1 MPQLTASELAQVNSF
16 PKLIDLLRDHLEWK
30 IPDDYGFEDV
40 VYEYEPHELGLKPEE
55 TAKIREIHQLRPLV
69 TGQPWGIFFLSL
81 ENKAISVTVLRRMLH
96 ALVFK
101 KRAGVQS
108 AERQAWDKGDLIFAA
123 NFGKSGEREL
133 AFVHFSDSAATGDLP
148 VMKVL
153 GWNAKDTRLHNDH
166 VVHLLKAR
174 LTWPDD
180 VNDIEGWRA
189 NWAGAFETGHNE
201 VIKTSQELAARLAAL
216 ATDIRARANQ
226 LLAAESEDGPMRT
239 MLEAFR
245 KNLIQDLDEDGFA
258 DMFAQTICY
267 GMLAARISRTSNE
280 DGTGVLIADN
290 MADMVPRTNPFLKEL
305 FGNFLKLG
313 GRDKRKGMDFDEL
326 GVRDVVDM
334 LNRANMDAVLR
345 DFGNRNP
352 KKDPVI
358 HFYEDFLR
366 EYDREQKVDAGIFYT
381 PPAVVGFIVR
391 GVDEMLRTE
400 FDLPLGLADTTSW
413 KVLAARN
420 AKISIPDH
428 VDPQAPFVQILDPAT
443 GTGTFLVEV
452 IDLIHKRM
460 IGHWQSEGK
469 TPVQIKVAW
478 NDYVPKHLLPRL
490 TAFELKMAAYAI
502 AHMKIGVKLVE
513 TGYIFGS
520 DERAQI
526 LLTNTL
532 QPARELDLEE
542 RMRLEAMA
550 HEAERANEAKTKIPF
565 TVVIGNPPYKGHS
578 MNPSKVKGKLTFAG
592 EIIQRFFQVRGEPLG
607 EKNPKWLNNDYV
619 KFIAFGMRQ
628 IERSGAG
635 VLGYITSN
643 SWLDGPTFRGVRT
656 ELMDC
661 FPILRIVDLHGNV
674 SRAEIAPDGTED
686 EGVFAIS
693 EGTSIHVGAKLS
705 VQPVVKTHDLIG
717 QFDESATGKIRWL
730 EDRNVGA
737 NVQNELVPTP
747 PLHLLVPSS
756 ELNKDEFYGLRVV
769 REVFP
774 INSVGFATANDG
786 LTIQFS
792 SAEMH
797 KLGKQLIAIDFVEI
811 DNERLLKEKP
821 SDWRVQFNTIT
832 GAVQLRK
839 KSEARDWQ
847 VKSACDDLKR
857 HLAAGGKPAKVQY
870 RPFDER
876 WSYFTNVTKGFM
888 CMPRGEVMAH
898 LMEGNSDAVALMS
911 SRMTKGEEFAHVHV
925 CTSPAEVIGLSPK
938 TSNNAFVSP
947 LWLKP
952 SAGESYRRPNIDRN
966 WALAFA
972 ETLGLAYEDGIPRGQ
987 QGSLGRDF
995 IQPKPEQMGLLEIP
1009 WDGRGDL
1016 AKTLGPRDL
1025 FDYIY
1030 AVLHAPGYRSRYAEF
1045 LKSDFPRIPTPKD
1058 RATFADLVPLGRN
1071 LVALHLL
1078 KHDDAAILKTP
1089 DIRFAGTGSAR
1100 VEKGYPQY
1108 DNGKVMINATR
1119 WFEDVPRDTWVFAVG
1134 GYTPCEKW
1142 LKDRAAKGGKKQS
1155 DGRVLTD
1162 EDIMHYR
1169 RMVVALTE
1177 TRRVMAEI
1185 DGVIAE
1191 HGGWPGAFS
1200 IASSTAPI
1208 QLPALATLQNGCWI
1222 WLASIQPAD
1231 RLRYAAQYALW
1242 QMEPAT
1248 DASRLRFVIAS
1259 LAEPRLLT
1267 PLLSDDDRA
1276 AWLRLVGAEAQ
1287 PQVGVTRLRPAINAA
1302 WRAMF
1307 ETMIT
1312 SGQLAEQPDGSWSRG
1327 QHFTDTG
1334 LNASSAD
1341 AQRAA
1346 FALRAIR
1353 MIEVGNLQAAVAPE
1367 DNVVWANFGHG

>member
-1 MPQLTASELAQVNSF
+1 MAQLTASELAQVNSF

-69 TGQPWGIFFLSL
+69 TNQPWGIFFLSL

-123 NFGKSGEREL
+123 NFGLSGEREL

-153 GWNAKDTRLHNDH
+153 GWNAKDTRLHNGH
-166 VVHLLKAR
+166 VAKLLQSR

-180 VNDIEGWRA
+180 VSDTQGWRV

-358 HFYEDFLR
+358 HFYEDFLKA
-366 EYDREQKVDAGIFYT
+366 YDKDQKVDAGIFYT

-413 KVLAARN
+413 KDLAARN

-428 VDPQAPFVQILDPAT
+428 VDPDAPFVQILDPAT

-460 IGHWQSEGK
+460 FGHWQSEGK
-469 TPVQIKVAW
+469 TAAQIKAAW

-513 TGYIFGS
+513 TGYTFGS
-520 DERAQI
+520 DERAHI

-532 QPARELDLEE
+532 QPARALDLEE

-550 HEAERANEAKTKIPF
+550 HEAERANEAKTTTPF
-565 TVVIGNPPYKGHS
+565 TVVIGNPPYKGSS
-578 MNPSKVKGKLTFAG
+578 MNPSKDARGKLTFAG
-592 EIIQRFFQVRGEPLG
+592 SLVQRFFQIRGAPLG
-607 EKNPKWLNNDYV
+607 ERNPKWLNNDYV
-619 KFIAFGMRQ
+619 KFLGFAMLQ
-628 IERSGAG
+628 IERSGTG
-635 VLGYITSN
+635 VIGYITSN
-643 SWLDGPTFRGVRT
+643 SWLEGPTFRGVRT
-656 ELMDC
+656 EVIDNFSL
-661 FPILRIVDLHGNV
+661 LRIVDLHGNINKREV
-674 SRAEIAPDGTED
+674 APDGVRD
-686 EGVFAIS
+686 EGVFAIE
-693 EGTSIHVGAKLS
+693 EGTNITVAVRTGLRESIAQFDLLGREGEGGGDGGKLAWLESHDLKSVCNVLHPLPPIFTLVPMQTSKGIENPLLAEFYQMSSVRDIQPVNGVGLVTARDHFVIGFDATGALIERIQDFGLGEGSDENVCKRLS
-705 VQPVVKTHDLIG
+705 VPLKKGWDHTKARSDIAKIDDYSGFVK
-717 QFDESATGKIRWL
+717 
-730 EDRNVGA
+730 
-737 NVQNELVPTP
+737 
-747 PLHLLVPSS
+747 
-756 ELNKDEFYGLRVV
+756 
-769 REVFP
+769 P
-774 INSVGFATANDG
+774 I
-786 LTIQFS
+786 
-792 SAEMH
+792 
-797 KLGKQLIAIDFVEI
+797 
-811 DNERLLKEKP
+811 
-821 SDWRVQFNTIT
+821 
-832 GAVQLRK
+832 
-839 KSEARDWQ
+839 
-847 VKSACDDLKR
+847 
-857 HLAAGGKPAKVQY
+857 QY
-870 RPFDER
+870 RPFDNR
-876 WSYFTNVTKGFM
+876 QIFY
-888 CMPRGEVMAH
+888 H
-898 LMEGNSDAVALMS
+898 DAVVWRTVDAIMKHMIGAGNVAFS
-911 SRMTKGEEFAHVHV
+911 TVRGTEISGGWEHVFAFQDMIQHHSV
-925 CTSPAEVIGLSPK
+925 SLKEVNYL
-938 TSNNAFVSP
+938 FP

-952 SAGESYRRPNIDRN
+952 SAGEPHRRPNIDRN
-966 WALAFA
+966 WALGFGAA
-972 ETLGLAYEDGIPRGQ
+972 LGLTYEDGIPRGE

-995 IQPKPEQMGLLEIP
+995 IQPKPEQMGLLETP

-1016 AKTLGPRDL
+1016 TKTLGPRDL

-1030 AVLHAPGYRSRYAEF
+1030 ALLHAPGYRSRYAEF
-1045 LKSDFPRIPTPKD
+1045 LKSDFPRIPTPGT
-1058 RATFADLVPLGRN
+1058 RALFSDLLPLGRE

-1078 KHDDAAILKTP
+1078 KPDDAPTLKTP

-1100 VEKGYPQY
+1100 VERGYPQY
-1108 DNGKVMINATR
+1108 ENGKVMINATR
-1119 WFEDVPRDTWVFAVG
+1119 WFEDVPRDTWAFAVG

-1142 LKDRAAKGGKKQS
+1142 LKDRAAKDGKSPRK
-1155 DGRVLTD
+1155 GRILTD
-1162 EDIMHYR
+1162 EDIIHYR
-1169 RMVVALTE
+1169 RIVVALTE
-1177 TRRVMAEI
+1177 TRRLMAEI
-1185 DGVIAE
+1185 DTVIDA
-1191 HGGWPGAFS
+1191 HGGWPGAFA
-1200 IASSTAPI
+1200 IASSTAPV
-1208 QLPALATLQNGCWI
+1208 QLPALATLQDGSWT
-1222 WLASIQPAD
+1222 WLASIQPGD

-1242 QMEPAT
+1242 QMDPAT

-1267 PLLSDDDRA
+1267 PLLTDDDRA
-1276 AWLRLVGAEAQ
+1276 AWLRLVGAEAK
-1287 PQVGVTRLRPAINAA
+1287 PQVGVARLRPAINGA
-1302 WRAMF
+1302 WRNMF
-1307 ETMIT
+1307 QTMIT
-1312 SGQLAEQPDGSWSRG
+1312 SGQLAEQSDGNWSRG
-1327 QHFTDTG
+1327 EYFSDAG
-1334 LNASSAD
+1334 LNSAAVD
-1341 AQRAA
+1341 AQRAT
-1346 FALRAIR
+1346 FVLRAIR
-1353 MIEVGNLQAAVAPE
+1353 KLEVSKLQSAVAAE
-1367 DNVVWANFGHG
+1367 DNVVWAKFGHG